1 MSIEQEIKGIIDNA
15 MSSHSKSQE
24 IDELRG
30 KVENLTKLV
39 NSLIL
44 TNANN
49 NSNMSDA
56 NFKIKQ
62 GEVFISPANISGEIS
77 CSRKS
82 LDKELQK
89 AVCETIN
96 QQAQYKGSPL
106 WNAIKGVGMN
116 KKYELLFRGLEIT
129 GEKVEAVVDV
139 DDEKLPMN
147 TGFRINVSVDR
158 NSDDCLRA
166 YEEAAI
172 EKAASIIIDIADEL
186 KINGSGASKRK
197 QDVIHI
203 VDGNGE
209 VRCKMERP
217 STHDLSEKIKELSAY
232 DVDAKL
238 KFIAALMPTELLK
251 SI

>member
-106 WNAIKGVGMN
+106 WSAINGDRASNWESKSDPRLMEVSKRN
-116 KKYELLFRGLEIT
+116 EVSEIDDKVKNYSSGLAKT
-129 GEKVEAVVDV
+129 
-139 DDEKLPMN
+139 
-147 TGFRINVSVDR
+147 TSVD
-158 NSDDCLRA
+158 S
-166 YEEAAI
+166 
-172 EKAASIIIDIADEL
+172 
-186 KINGSGASKRK
+186 
-197 QDVIHI
+197 QI
-203 VDGNGE
+203 VDGKGQMIC
-209 VRCKMERP
+209 RMERP
-217 STHDLSEKIKELSAY
+217 SDHELSEEIKRA
-232 DVDAKL
+232 
-238 KFIAALMPTELLK
+238 
-251 SI
+251 

>member
-15 MSSHSKSQE
+15 LASHSQSKE
-24 IDELRG
+24 VEELRE
-30 KVENLTKLV
+30 KVENLIVIVKSLV
-39 NSLIL
+39 ED
-44 TNANN
+44 
-49 NSNMSDA
+49 DA
-56 NFKIKQ
+56 DNDSAMTDDNFKIKQ
-62 GEVFISPANISGEIS
+62 GEVFISPATISGEIS

-129 GEKVEAVVDV
+129 GDKVDAIVDV
-139 DDEKLPMN
+139 NDAKLPMY

-158 NSDDCLRA
+158 NSDDCLRS

-172 EKAASIIIDIADEL
+172 EKAASIIINIADEL
-186 KINGSGASKRK
+186 KSNGRGSVKTTP
-197 QDVIHI
+197 
-203 VDGNGE
+203 DGIE
-209 VRCKMERP
+209 VVKGGITRCRIP
-217 STHDLSEKIKELSAY
+217 RT
-232 DVDAKL
+232 
-238 KFIAALMPTELLK
+238 
-251 SI
+251 